1 MITKKFTLP
10 DCWKVSSLS
19 EIAESIQYGFTD
31 SAKENKVGPKFLR
44 ITDIQNGNVDWNSV
58 PYCEIKDKDIRKYL
72 LTPGDILFARTGAT
86 TGKSFLIKNCPEAVF
101 ASYLIRIRLSKVVKP
116 EFCYYYFQSSMY
128 WSQIMIEKKGSAQ
141 PGVNATILSELKIP
155 VPPIEEQTIIV
166 SKIEELFSRLD
177 AGVEGLKRAQTGLK
191 RYRASVLKA
200 AFEGRL
206 LPQNP
211 NDTPAQILLSSIGKE
226 PLVKEDLTTLPTNWV
241 WTTLGSITH
250 PERNRVHPSDYPN
263 SKYIGMAD
271 VESMTMKLLSTRLAS
286 EMKSTAESFKAG
298 DVLYGSL
305 RPYLNKVICPHF
317 DGLCSTEFIVFP
329 KTSHLNNDYLRI
341 FLNTSEFVAYSTSLN
356 TGDRPRVKFEQ
367 FKNYPFPLPP
377 IDEQERIVNTLEK
390 HISIIQI
397 VEDKISENLIR
408 TQTIKQA
415 ILNRAFEG
423 KLIQKSKDQPT
434 NLKDIDDNFENT
446 KSQNISIQGSL
457 F

>member
-177 AGVEGLKRAQTGLK
+177 AGVAGLKRAQAGLK

-206 LPQNP
+206 VPQDP
-211 NDTPAQILLSSIGKE
+211 NDEPACELLRNNNLKPNEFEKPYSLPDSWVWVKIEDVADTTSGGTPLRSKLEYFGGDIHWIKSGELRDNIINDSDEKITELGLKESSAKIFKKGTTVVALYGATVGKTGILNINAATNQAICAIFPKNNIILNKYLFYWFQYKRQELINLSIG
-226 PLVKEDLTTLPTNWV
+226 
-241 WTTLGSITH
+241 GAQ
-250 PERNRVHPSDYPN
+250 PN
-263 SKYIGMAD
+263 ISQRII
-271 VESMTMKLLSTRLAS
+271 R
-286 EMKSTAESFKAG
+286 
-298 DVLYGSL
+298 SL
-305 RPYLNKVICPHF
+305 R
-317 DGLCSTEFIVFP
+317 
-329 KTSHLNNDYLRI
+329 
-341 FLNTSEFVAYSTSLN
+341 
-356 TGDRPRVKFEQ
+356 
-367 FKNYPFPLPP
+367 FPLSPSK
-377 IDEQERIVNTLEK
+377 EQARIVVE
-390 HISIIQI
+390 IERQMSII
-397 VEDKISENLIR
+397 EN
-408 TQTIKQA
+408 IKNSINNRINNASYLHQA
-415 ILNRAFEG
+415 ILKSAFSG
-423 KLIQKSKDQPT
+423 NLIIK
-434 NLKDIDDNFENT
+434 NT
-446 KSQNISIQGSL
+446 KTENY
-457 F
+457 